1 MIAIDL
7 LLKHNKKFFVKKKS
21 VQGKIGKQFSDLSSA
36 TQKPRD
42 SVPLLFFFSRGGS
55 VQ

>member
-7 LLKHNKKFFVKKKS
+7 LLKHNKTFFVKKRS

-36 TQKPRD
+36 TQKTRD
-42 SVPLLFFFSRGGS
+42 NVPLLFFFSQGGS
-55 VQ
+55 LQ